1 MVAALALAVGL
12 VSTSAGATGRRV
24 SLGVLGDPSRF
35 DGQTGQ
41 HSRVRLIIVGWG
53 QGGTP
58 GYFSS
63 LLASMLDEP
72 MLGLSTGPQGGEA
85 ITPAQIASGAGDSY
99 LAAINQALADWG
111 KPVYVRPF
119 AEMNGYWNA
128 YSAFNQNGSSRD
140 AAHSTAAFRK
150 AFARVYLLLHGGSGI
165 NARLA
170 RLGLPPVQGTLQAN
184 PNVRV
189 VWNPQGYGDPD
200 LPGNSAQAYYP
211 GDGYVDVVG
220 DDLYDIRGKASWAA
234 AEALYGAHPGKP
246 FSFPEWGLWAVDDP
260 AFVTQMAAFLRSHP
274 RTEVANYYSG
284 GPGSIFDL
292 AAKPRSRAAYRQL
305 ISPLG

>member
-1 MVAALALAVGL
+1 M
-12 VSTSAGATGRRV
+12 RR
-24 SLGVLGDPSRF
+24 SR
-35 DGQTGQ
+35 
-41 HSRVRLIIVGWG
+41 
-53 QGGTP
+53 
-58 GYFSS
+58 
-63 LLASMLDEP
+63 
-72 MLGLSTGPQGGEA
+72 
-85 ITPAQIASGAGDSY
+85 PAQIAQGAGDAY

-128 YSAFNQNGSSRD
+128 YSAFNQNGSARD

-150 AFARVYLLLHGGSGI
+150 AFARVYLILHGGPGI

-170 RLGLPPVQGTLQAN
+170 RLGLPPVQGTLSAN

-211 GDGYVDVVG
+211 GDRYVDVVG
-220 DDLYDIRGKASWAA
+220 DDLYDIRGKASWPA
-234 AEALYGAHPGKP
+234 AEALYQAHPGKP
-246 FSFPEWGLWAVDDP
+246 FSFPEWGLWDLDDP
-260 AFVTQMAAFLRSHP
+260 AFVTQMGAFLRSHP

-284 GPGSIFDL
+284 RPGSIFDL
-292 AAKPRSRAAYRQL
+292 ATKPRSRAAYRAADQPAGL
-305 ISPLG
+305 IVNVVLNCCAPRETVSGYLPALFGLPRFADRVSTRVTVPGPITSHIIPRGRGIETVRT